1 MVMDAHGGYLWVLM
15 WVLRPKDMV
24 GRRNGAWGAQ
34 VLVAG
39 REFGH
44 AVHAKYTNKAQQ
56 RGDTDGRD
64 VDGWTCGA

>member
-1 MVMDAHGGYLWVLM
+1 MGLG
-15 WVLRPKDMV
+15 
-24 GRRNGAWGAQ
+24 GAQ